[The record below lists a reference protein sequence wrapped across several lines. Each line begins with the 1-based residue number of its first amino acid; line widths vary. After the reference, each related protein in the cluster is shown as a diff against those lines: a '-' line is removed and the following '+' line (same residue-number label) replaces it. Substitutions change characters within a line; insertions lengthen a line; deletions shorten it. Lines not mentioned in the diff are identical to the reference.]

1 MRINIIFIVFMGCGQ
16 YDGTVQN
23 IGIINEFTKVRWTEV
38 QGASPTIVFM
48 GDSRVELYPVWNY
61 WPGRHVINI
70 GKTDLTTFGLLGR
83 ILYIKQFNPD
93 IVHVS
98 IGLND
103 IFYHTDVDHF
113 HERLIEIIRDIKSAA
128 PGAAIYITNIV
139 PVQNDNEYGITTDA
153 KVDELNIDIP
163 SICDS
168 EGVTYIDLG
177 ELEDPDGGLSAAYYR
192 DGTHYNQAGY
202 DKLSEILHRHF

>member
-1 MRINIIFIVFMGCGQ
+1 MGCGQ

-70 GKTDLTTFGLLGR
+70 GKTSITTSGVIQR
-83 ILYIKQFNPD
+83 IPYIKQFNPD
-93 IVHVS
+93 VIYIS
-98 IGLND
+98 IGIND
-103 IFYHTDVDHF
+103 IYLRYDLDNF
-113 HERLIEIIRDIKSAA
+113 HNRLIQIIRQVKELCPDAE
-128 PGAAIYITNIV
+128 IYVTNIV
-139 PVQNDNEYGITTDA
+139 PVQNHDEYGITMDA
-153 KVDELNIDIP
+153 IVDELNIDIP

-168 EGVTYIDLG
+168 EGVNYIDLG
-177 ELEDPDGGLSAAYYR
+177 ELKDPDGGLSAAYYR